1 MSYIDKWLQNATQ
14 YAVVTPLL
22 ISKASYTCFNDQAP
36 RNFLPPSTLKLTW
49 QTGSQGG
56 IEPRYLSIYLSVCLS
71 VRPSVRPSVCL
82 SVSLSPYLSIYPSI
96 HPSLDLSLSLSIYLP
111 IYLSVYLSICLSV
124 YLSICL
130 SVYLSIC
137 LSVYLSIC
145 LSVYLSIFLSIYVHN
160 LPKYIPMI
168 SHIADVHVEATSP
181 TRPKAAF
188 SRAAPHQSWGALR
201 NRPYSSHSV
210 VDQHVGSMNRCIIP
224 YMGGYMFSIYIY
236 CNPVMIHHTYIVY
249 IYIRIY
255 IYIPYI
261 YIYTYIYIYIYTH
274 IYIYDYIRIY
284 HIPYPFSHMHGLTIS
299 IYQFVSHIRDKGIT
313 TKYIRY
319 DNE

>member
-1 MSYIDKWLQNATQ
+1 
-14 YAVVTPLL
+14 
-22 ISKASYTCFNDQAP
+22 
-36 RNFLPPSTLKLTW
+36 
-49 QTGSQGG
+49 
-56 IEPRYLSIYLSVCLS
+56 
-71 VRPSVRPSVCL
+71 
-82 SVSLSPYLSIYPSI
+82 
-96 HPSLDLSLSLSIYLP
+96 
-111 IYLSVYLSICLSV
+111 
-124 YLSICL
+124 
-130 SVYLSIC
+130 
-137 LSVYLSIC
+137 
-145 LSVYLSIFLSIYVHN
+145 
-160 LPKYIPMI
+160 MI

-249 IYIRIY
+249 IRIYIYVYIYTRIY
-255 IYIPYI
+255 IYIRL
-261 YIYTYIYIYIYTH
+261 YTYISYPISIF
-274 IYIYDYIRIY
+274 
-284 HIPYPFSHMHGLTIS
+284 PYAWFNIS

>member
-1 MSYIDKWLQNATQ
+1 MVAKCYTVCRGHSPPHFQSFLHMFQWPGTKEFPSSFNF
-14 YAVVTPLL
+14 
-22 ISKASYTCFNDQAP
+22 KADLADRQPRWYRAP
-36 RNFLPPSTLKLTW
+36 
-49 QTGSQGG
+49 
-56 IEPRYLSIYLSVCLS
+56 LSIYLSVCLS
-71 VRPSVRPSVCL
+71 VRLSVCL
-82 SVSLSPYLSIYPSI
+82 SVPLSPYLSIYPSI
-96 HPSLDLSLSLSIYLP
+96 HPSIHPSISRSLSLYLSIYL
-111 IYLSVYLSICLSV
+111 SFYLSICLSV
-124 YLSICL
+124 YLSI
-130 SVYLSIC
+130 YLSF
-137 LSVYLSIC
+137 Y
-145 LSVYLSIFLSIYVHN
+145 LSIYVHN

-201 NRPYSSHSV
+201 NRPYSGHSV

-249 IYIRIY
+249 IYIVPCIY
-255 IYIPYI
+255 IYVYI
-261 YIYTYIYIYIYTH
+261 YPISI
-274 IYIYDYIRIY
+274 
-284 HIPYPFSHMHGLTIS
+284 FSHMHSLTIS

-313 TKYIRY
+313 TKYTRY

>member
-1 MSYIDKWLQNATQ
+1 MVAKCYTVCRGHSSPHFQSFLHMFQWPGTKEFPSSFNF
-14 YAVVTPLL
+14 
-22 ISKASYTCFNDQAP
+22 KADLADRQPRWYRAP
-36 RNFLPPSTLKLTW
+36 
-49 QTGSQGG
+49 
-56 IEPRYLSIYLSVCLS
+56 LSIYLSVCLS
-71 VRPSVRPSVCL
+71 VCLSVRPSVCL
-82 SVSLSPYLSIYPSI
+82 SVCLPVSLSIDLSI
-96 HPSLDLSLSLSIYLP
+96 HPSIHLSISLSLSIYL
-111 IYLSVYLSICLSV
+111 ST
-124 YLSICL
+124 
-130 SVYLSIC
+130 YLSIC

-261 YIYTYIYIYIYTH
+261 YIYVNIYIHAYIYIRLYTYIS
-274 IYIYDYIRIY
+274 
-284 HIPYPFSHMHGLTIS
+284 YPIS
-299 IYQFVSHIRDKGIT
+299 IFPYAWFNNIDISVRFPYTG
-313 TKYIRY
+313 
-319 DNE
+319 

>member
-1 MSYIDKWLQNATQ
+1 MSYIDKWLQNVTQ

-49 QTGSQGG
+49 QTGNQGG

-71 VRPSVRPSVCL
+71 VCPSVGLSVCL
-82 SVSLSPYLSIYPSI
+82 SVCPPVSLSIDLSIHPSI
-96 HPSLDLSLSLSIYLP
+96 HPSIHLSISLSL
-111 IYLSVYLSICLSV
+111 YLSIFFSICLSV

-130 SVYLSIC
+130 SVYLSI
-137 LSVYLSIC
+137 YLSF
-145 LSVYLSIFLSIYVHN
+145 YLSIYVHN

-201 NRPYSSHSV
+201 NRPYSGHSV

-249 IYIRIY
+249 IYIYIVPCMYIYIYIRIYIYIY
-255 IYIPYI
+255 IYIPY
-261 YIYTYIYIYIYTH
+261 
-274 IYIYDYIRIY
+274 
-284 HIPYPFSHMHGLTIS
+284 PFFPIC
-299 IYQFVSHIRDKGIT
+299 IV
-313 TKYIRY
+313 
-319 DNE
+319 